1 MKGDYSIRWLCRLW
15 GVAPSGY
22 YRWRQHKPGPRQR
35 EDATIAGQIAAAHE
49 ASRGTY
55 GAPRIVEDLREAG
68 TRTSKRRC
76 ARLMRA
82 QGLRGRKKHRR
93 HPRTTDSR
101 HAQPLAPNLIAKR
114 PPPTGPN
121 QAWMTDITYLRTA
134 EGWLFLAA
142 ILDVWSRRVVGWAC
156 GVTLHASL
164 VLAALHDAL
173 QRRRPPKGLLHHSDR
188 GSQYVDAEYVAALAA
203 AGIERSMSRAGN
215 CYDNAAMESFWSTF
229 KTDTGLDQAMPASR
243 RHAELAVFDYI
254 ETFYNPT
261 RRHSSLGYLSPVAY
275 EKQHPLNDIKAA

>member
-15 GVAPSGY
+15 GVASSGY
-22 YRWRQHKPGPRQR
+22 CRWRQHKPGLRQR
-35 EDATIAGQIAAAHE
+35 EDAIIAGQIAAAHA

-55 GAPRIVEDLREAG
+55 GVPRIVEDLREAG

-101 HAQPLAPNLIAKR
+101 HAQPVAANLLAER
-114 PPPTGPN
+114 PTPTGPN

-156 GVTLHASL
+156 GATLQASL
-164 VLAALHDAL
+164 VLAALHEAL
-173 QRRRPPKGLLHHSDR
+173 RCRRPGKGLLHHSDR
-188 GSQYVDAEYVAALAA
+188 GSQYVDTEYVAALAA

-229 KTDTGLDQAMPASR
+229 KTDTGLDDAMPASR

-275 EKQHPLNDIKAA
+275 EKQHPLNDSKAA